1 MDYIREF
8 VVVTSDGIMI
18 HSRKKDPAEIA
29 RVCDKFRVY
38 DKDTPIVVAPSSF
51 NVIAEGVFAEHSVNI
66 GIYAN
71 QLSRAAFAAMRKT
84 AEDILSYHRV
94 KDVDD
99 RLMPIKE
106 IITLID
112 EL

>member
-1 MDYIREF
+1 MIVF
-8 VVVTSDGIMI
+8 V
-18 HSRKKDPAEIA
+18 
-29 RVCDKFRVY
+29 
-38 DKDTPIVVAPSSF
+38 PSSF
-51 NVIAEGVFAEHSVNI
+51 NVIAEEVFAEYGVNI

-71 QLSRAAFAAMRKT
+71 RLSGAAFAAMRKT
-84 AEDILSYHRV
+84 AEDILRYHWA

-112 EL
+112 EV

>member
-1 MDYIREF
+1 MPGFAI
-8 VVVTSDGIMI
+8 SLG
-18 HSRKKDPAEIA
+18 RKI
-29 RVCDKFRVY
+29 
-38 DKDTPIVVAPSSF
+38 KDTLIVVPSSF
-51 NVIAEGVFAEHSVNI
+51 NVIAEEVFAEHGVNI

-71 QLSRAAFAAMRKT
+71 QLSGAAFAAMRKT
-84 AEDILSYHRV
+84 AEDILRYHRA

-106 IITLID
+106 IIKLID